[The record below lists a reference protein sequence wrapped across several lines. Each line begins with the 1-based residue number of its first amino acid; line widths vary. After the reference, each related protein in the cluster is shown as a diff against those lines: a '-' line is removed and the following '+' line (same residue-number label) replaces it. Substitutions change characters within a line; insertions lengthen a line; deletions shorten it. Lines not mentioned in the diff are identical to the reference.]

1 MDFSKFILM
10 FDIVRYLASFEAVVR
25 YKSQDDAMST
35 SFEVVD
41 AEIDAAAAE
50 DGLSR
55 LLTGTQVPRLVV
67 SVSHIRPVNYN
78 RPQAEKIFQ
87 LSLN

>member
-1 MDFSKFILM
+1 M
-10 FDIVRYLASFEAVVR
+10 FNIVRYLAGFEAVVR
-25 YKSQDDAMST
+25 YKSQDDAVAT

-50 DGLSR
+50 DGLSG

-67 SVSHIRPVNYN
+67 GVSHIRPVNYN
-78 RPQAEKIFQ
+78 RPQAEKNIAIKPKVT
-87 LSLN
+87 